1 MPIAVNEAG
10 DAVFLTPQGQW
21 EPAQIAVNPQTKET
35 LAFDGR
41 DWQPIK
47 TQPKS
52 DYSWGDVGM
61 AALRGVPIA
70 GGLVEKN
77 STSES
82 QATYKAFDEAH
93 PWISGGAKFAG
104 GIAALGP
111 LGMTGLG
118 ARALGLTGST
128 LMRQVGNSAL
138 SGGVIGGLD
147 AATRGQNPI
156 QGGEIGAALGAAS
169 PIIGR
174 GIGAAIA
181 PVATTIRGIRDPS
194 GEAARRVATA
204 FSRDAR
210 VGGVGLDDAAYTA
223 AQASGVP
230 VANID
235 RGGEL
240 TRGLARSAANTS
252 PEGRQVLNNVI
263 NDRFE
268 GQSER
273 VAGWLRNAFN
283 YPDARAQQDA
293 IDVVKKTVNR
303 KNYALAY
310 KEGDK
315 PIWSPELERLA
326 GSPAVE
332 NAIKSATTTW
342 KDRAITEGFGGFRVP
357 ITVTLDGR
365 VVFNKGPNGVPT
377 YPNLQFWDYV
387 RRELSDT
394 ASAANRAGRKEE
406 ASRIGDLA
414 RSMNSELDNIIPSY
428 ANARAGASRFFGAE
442 DAIEAGQNFVTQNF
456 AIPEA
461 RSVLSKMSPT
471 ERKLFQDGFV
481 SRYIETIDKMGD
493 RRNILN
499 QIANSP
505 AAKEKLNMALGP
517 QKAAELEAALRIEG
531 IMDLARSS
539 VQGNSTTARQLAELG
554 LAGGAY
560 GLGTG
565 GDILNPNPTALANA
579 ALVYG
584 AMKGQSAINTNVS
597 REIARLLASGD
608 KNLIDRGV
616 KMISAPPY
624 LKALRNADMGLAQA
638 GTTLAGRAMTG
649 VF

>member
-357 ITVTLDGR
+357 ITVTPDGR